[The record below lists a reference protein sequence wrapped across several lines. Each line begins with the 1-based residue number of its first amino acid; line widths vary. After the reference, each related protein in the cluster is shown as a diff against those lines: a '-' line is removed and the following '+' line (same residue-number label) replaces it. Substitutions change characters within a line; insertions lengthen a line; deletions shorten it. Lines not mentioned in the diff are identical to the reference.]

1 MFVFNTLAPVFLLIV
16 LGGALLRAGFLTPEL
31 SKGINRLAYWVALP
45 ALLFQS
51 TASAGPMSGGGRLV
65 LVMIG
70 ALLLVTLLGI
80 GASLMTVPIRGQ
92 RQTALLA
99 SALKLAV
106 MPLLGWALGRW
117 LGLDRMELLL
127 ALVYLGCPTGASS
140 FTVVAEMGGDEPM
153 ASTTIVLSTLLSAA
167 TLALIVASY

>member
-1 MFVFNTLAPVFLLIV
+1 MRTIASEIITHPLLIAIA
-16 LGGALLRAGFLTPEL
+16 LGLVAGCSGWLLPVALDRSLQALGA
-31 SKGINRLAYWVALP
+31 VALP
-45 ALLFQS
+45 
-51 TASAGPMSGGGRLV
+51 
-65 LVMIG
+65 
-70 ALLLVTLLGI
+70 VTLLGI

-106 MPLLGWALGRW
+106 MPLFGWALGRW
-117 LGLDRMELLL
+117 LDLGRMELLL

-140 FTVVAEMGGDEPM
+140 FTVVAEMGGDGPM

-167 TLALIVASY
+167 TLALICYQPPCRRRKCRV